1 MSVAKADAPAAM
13 PVLTDAQV
21 YSIVESA
28 KGFEETAAALAEA
41 VPKAKFG
48 VQHVHNIGETLRNK
62 GQPFAEECKVF
73 EVCNPVK
80 AFQVLSQDMR
90 LNMALPCRISV
101 WTEGGKV
108 WIGQIKPSMMLS
120 MMPHKG
126 ADLTPVATEVEA
138 ILEAIIAEAAAAP
151 APAA

>member
-48 VQHVHNIGETLRNK
+48 VPHVHNIGETLRNK
-62 GQPFAEECKVF
+62 GQPFTEQCKVF
-73 EVCNPVK
+73 EICNPVK

-90 LNMALPCRISV
+90 LNMALPCRVSV
-101 WTEGGKV
+101 YTQ
-108 WIGQIKPSMMLS
+108 GQIKPSSMLG

-126 ADLTPVATEVEA
+126 SDLAPVATEVEA
-138 ILEAIIAEAAAAP
+138 MIEKIIADAAAP
-151 APAA
+151 KS